1 MEAKGVYPP
10 LRDGEPKYIYKGDG
24 GVLIACCDCGLVL
37 KVVFEDDPTDRQGLV
52 TRWYRMTVATVT
64 QRRLR
69 GVSATTTRK
78 GSP

>member
-10 LRDGEPKYIYKGDG
+10 LRDGEAKLIYKG
-24 GVLIACCDCGLVL
+24 VSALIACCDCGLVH